1 MKEVIARSDSML
13 TLPTSVQMR
22 GKGKKGSEIIEIFQH
37 RQIEIGINARKG
49 SNTISSV
56 AITDSVNEASYTILN
71 QLDHADSET
80 KETY

>member
-1 MKEVIARSDSML
+1 
-13 TLPTSVQMR
+13 MR

-56 AITDSVNEASYTILN
+56 AITDSVNEAS
-71 QLDHADSET
+71 
-80 KETY
+80 